1 MKKFQFI
8 SRFAASVAA
17 VALTLGSAVSFTA
30 CSDDDE
36 IDNSGIKSRL
46 DVPTVNAVS
55 AETDITKTSLAF
67 SWEAVEDATGYQ
79 AQIRYSETGDIVRE
93 QISENTTITFENLN
107 PGTQYFFRVCATYKY
122 DEGRNSAYS
131 AYVSATTEEADPTRP
146 TFDVPAEVR
155 CNMGATT
162 AESLTFTWE
171 SVEGAQKYNVLLT
184 AVGEDDRTFE
194 TTATSYTFNGLT
206 TGMKYFFSVQVAEI
220 PGETGINASN
230 WSGAVKAT
238 TTAKLTT
245 PQNLALKVKMA
256 QAAQFVWDEVA
267 GAKSYAYELIT
278 LTETGASTTVL
289 EGFLDN
295 LGDNFTPGA
304 TVYATSTANNS
315 ISFFGLEK
323 KTYYAFRV
331 KAVAPAEQTETV
343 DSEFTDQFVFR
354 TLEFDPVPLSAPAF
368 SVSKIQ
374 QLRFTSSWKAVLNA
388 YGFDYQVATAADV
401 RDGNEAGYVTRKIR
415 AINESTGAEE
425 APSDLNPL
433 PLEIAVGGTVTDAYD
448 ETGAKQLVFAPNT
461 AYMFRM
467 KTIADPG
474 QMVYG
479 DSQWSEWTP
488 VNTLALA
495 DALTIKA
502 GDDIDDMLLRVKS
515 GAVITLE
522 PGEYY
527 TSKEFS
533 IKQAVTIIG
542 SDPANK
548 TKINVKGFS
557 LKETTAS
564 DVLSKVCFENL
575 ELTGY
580 AIDEATG
587 KPKFG
592 YTTSKTTSGGYVLDG
607 KGGAGSIEE
616 LIIKNCTIH
625 GFVNALV
632 RNEKTFKGFG
642 KVTIEN
648 NIVCIGGDNG
658 YIFDANAA
666 PKSDIQTE
674 LVVKNNTFD
683 GFGYAYGATKTGQ
696 MIRLPKFEGVSASV
710 EVVNNTFY
718 NVKSILKKD
727 LFEVVAGCSA
737 VVSKNIVTIES
748 SITWTGKLGVAGTS
762 TSTDNFI
769 YNTTSTLDGFTVADP
784 QIADYKFLENYKP
797 TNADVIAAGAGDPR
811 WLN

>member
-230 WSGAVKAT
+230 WSGAVKAS
-238 TTAKLTT
+238 TTAKLAT
-245 PQNLALKVKMA
+245 PQNLVLKVKMA

-495 DALTIKA
+495 DALTINPTDDQFAASISRVKAGGTLYLQSGNYVVESAVEFVSSITIAAAKDAKTMPVIDLKTNPSIKEGANLSIEFSGVAIQVGKDYIFNTSNSAKYALTSFKMSNCKVSNLKRSIFRTQDAGGTTIGSVTLENTTVICTGNDTYGVFVFKSNVPATYTIINCTFDKVQKLIDHSANNACEATVTNCSFYQLQNKTGRSDAVFSMKGEKGVVNISNSVFASTAPVNKIFVGTLATDTGNFFASDLVVTTEANSLANATVLGVDQAALFPNAQTGDYSLAPGNGASDAKA
-502 GDDIDDMLLRVKS
+502 GDSR
-515 GAVITLE
+515 
-522 PGEYY
+522 
-527 TSKEFS
+527 
-533 IKQAVTIIG
+533 
-542 SDPANK
+542 
-548 TKINVKGFS
+548 
-557 LKETTAS
+557 
-564 DVLSKVCFENL
+564 
-575 ELTGY
+575 
-580 AIDEATG
+580 
-587 KPKFG
+587 
-592 YTTSKTTSGGYVLDG
+592 
-607 KGGAGSIEE
+607 
-616 LIIKNCTIH
+616 
-625 GFVNALV
+625 
-632 RNEKTFKGFG
+632 
-642 KVTIEN
+642 
-648 NIVCIGGDNG
+648 
-658 YIFDANAA
+658 
-666 PKSDIQTE
+666 
-674 LVVKNNTFD
+674 
-683 GFGYAYGATKTGQ
+683 
-696 MIRLPKFEGVSASV
+696 
-710 EVVNNTFY
+710 
-718 NVKSILKKD
+718 
-727 LFEVVAGCSA
+727 
-737 VVSKNIVTIES
+737 
-748 SITWTGKLGVAGTS
+748 W
-762 TSTDNFI
+762 
-769 YNTTSTLDGFTVADP
+769 
-784 QIADYKFLENYKP
+784 YK
-797 TNADVIAAGAGDPR
+797 
-811 WLN
+811 